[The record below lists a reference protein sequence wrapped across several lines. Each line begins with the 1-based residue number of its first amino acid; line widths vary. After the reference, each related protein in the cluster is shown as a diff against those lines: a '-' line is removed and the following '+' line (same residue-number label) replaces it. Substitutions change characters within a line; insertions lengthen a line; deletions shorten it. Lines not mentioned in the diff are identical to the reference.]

1 MSRNTH
7 PLFGKKSSLQPSE
20 LPVLYASYPLLNALR
35 EFLKACPSANLCEE
49 NLPRKARDLAT
60 ISAEIAQRP
69 DRMVDF
75 SMADCL
81 SSSFVNLLLAV
92 HDVTD
97 QVPSGTP
104 HDFLLTSS
112 NFFC

>member
-1 MSRNTH
+1 
-7 PLFGKKSSLQPSE
+7 
-20 LPVLYASYPLLNALR
+20 VLYASYPLLSALR
-35 EFLKACPSANLCEE
+35 EFVKAFPSANLCEE

-60 ISAEIAQRP
+60 ICAEIAQRP

-97 QVPSGTP
+97 QVRTGT
-104 HDFLLTSS
+104 LLTPS
-112 NFFC
+112 